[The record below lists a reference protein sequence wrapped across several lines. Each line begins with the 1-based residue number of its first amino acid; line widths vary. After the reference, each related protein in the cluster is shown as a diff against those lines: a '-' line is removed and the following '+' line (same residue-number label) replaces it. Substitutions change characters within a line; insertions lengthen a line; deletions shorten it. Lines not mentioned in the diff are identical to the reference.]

1 MKKQNGIT
9 LVSLVAYVII
19 MSIVIGVLSSIISN
33 FYQNTDSMQ
42 ADTKDVIEFN
52 KFNMYF
58 LKEAK
63 TLNNKIDKLENNYI
77 LFTSG
82 NSFSYSNNSI
92 YYNNLTICK
101 NVKNVSFSFKE
112 NERQDIVEVNI
123 EFQDFQKTINYKIE
137 DIY

>member
-9 LVSLVAYVII
+9 LVSLVAYVIV
-19 MSIVIGVLSSIISN
+19 MTIVVAVLGSIITS

-42 ADTKDVIEFN
+42 ADTKEVIEFN

-92 YYNNLTICK
+92 YYNNLMICK
-101 NVKNVSFSFKE
+101 NVENASFSFKE
-112 NERQDIVEVNI
+112 NERTDIVEVTI

>member
-42 ADTKDVIEFN
+42 ADTKEVIEFN

>member
-19 MSIVIGVLSSIISN
+19 MSIVIGVLANIISN

-112 NERQDIVEVNI
+112 NERQDIVEVNM

>member
-9 LVSLVAYVII
+9 LVSLVAYVIV
-19 MSIVIGVLSSIISN
+19 MTIVVAVLGSIIIS

-42 ADTKDVIEFN
+42 ADTKEVIEFN

-63 TLNNKIDKLENNYI
+63 TLNNKIDKLENSYI

-92 YYNNLTICK
+92 YYNNLMICR
-101 NVKNVSFSFKE
+101 NVENASFSFKE
-112 NERQDIVEVNI
+112 NERTDIVEATI
-123 EFQDFQKTINYKIE
+123 EFQNFQKTINYKIE